1 MTDKP
6 IDDKQDITKIEAA
19 GLDASEYKIP
29 KELIIVPLKDLVVFP
44 SMVVTVYVR
53 NHQLIDAISQASA
66 KKETIGVITQK
77 DPRKP
82 VPPMSN
88 LHEVGTAASILQV
101 IKGSSGDEAM
111 VLVEGVA
118 RFKVQGFVQETPYI
132 KAKIELIKQAG
143 RSSLEL
149 SAMVEEL
156 KSLIRK
162 ASLEGK
168 ALPQEFLTSLE
179 TVSDAEQ
186 AADLACSYLTLSLE
200 KKQDLLSID
209 DPKVRMAKIIDFLNK
224 EIQLLK
230 IRKKIHT
237 DISKEMNKTE
247 RDYLLRQEL
256 KAIKKELGDK
266 DNAMGG
272 LEGMT
277 DEAEMKEL
285 KTRIKAADMPPEVEK
300 VATQELERLKKIITI
315 SPEFNVSRT
324 YIEWLCD
331 MPWKKGSAA
340 KIDVKTARKILD
352 EDHFGLEKIKER
364 ILEYLSVF
372 QLKGNTSGSTILCFV
387 GPPGVGKTSLGQ
399 SIARA
404 LGRPFIHTSLGGIR
418 DEADMRGH
426 RRTYVGALP
435 GRIIQS
441 IKRAGVNDPV
451 FMLDEIDKIGKDFQG
466 DPAAALMEA
475 LDPEQNFAFTDHYL
489 DVPFDLSRVFFI
501 LTANITDP
509 IVPALLDRMEVIE
522 LPGYTEEE
530 KLQIAQKY
538 LLPKQLKI
546 NGLEKQPFTMT
557 DEAILKIVRAYTGE
571 AGLRDLERQIASIC
585 RKIAKEI
592 VEKKAIVK
600 DVGSAE
606 VEKYLGVEKYE
617 YEVKQREDMVGVA
630 TGLAWT
636 PSGGDIIFIEAAKMK
651 GSKNLILTGSLGDV
665 MQESARAALSFIRS
679 HSTEF
684 GINDSVFEKSDIHI
698 HVPEGA
704 TPKDGPSAGITICTA
719 LISLMTN
726 RKVRRDVAM
735 TGEVTLT
742 GRILPIGGL
751 KEKLLAAKR
760 AGIHTIIIPERN
772 RKDLV
777 EIPKRLLKNIDIR
790 FAKTLEDVVKIA
802 VINAKTPTV
811 PPQIKTRIVNLPAK
825 KTALVRVV
833 KMSALKANAKKKR
846 M

>member
-1 MTDKP
+1 MYRKYKLTINMPDKSGITNDDQLKTDV
-6 IDDKQDITKIEAA
+6 T
-19 GLDASEYKIP
+19 EYKVP
-29 KELIIVPLKDLVVFP
+29 KEMLVVPLKDLVVFP

-53 NHQLIDAISQASA
+53 NHQLIDEISQVSA
-66 KKETIGVITQK
+66 KKETIGLVTQK

-82 VPPMSN
+82 VPPVTNMYD
-88 LHEVGTAASILQV
+88 VGTAASILQV

-118 RFKVQGFVQETPYI
+118 RFKVQSFTQELPFL
-132 KAKIELIKQAG
+132 KAKVDLIKSG
-143 RSSLEL
+143 GKSSLEL
-149 SAMVEEL
+149 AALIEEL
-156 KSLIRK
+156 KVLIKR

-168 ALPQEFLTSLE
+168 ALPQEFLTTLG
-179 TVSDAEQ
+179 TISDPDQ
-186 AADLACSYLTLSLE
+186 ASDLACSYLTLSLD
-200 KKQDLLSID
+200 KKQDLLSIEN
-209 DPKVRMAKIIDFLNK
+209 PKERMEKIIDLMNK

-237 DISKEMNKTE
+237 DINRELNKNE
-247 RDYLLRQEL
+247 HDYLLRQEL

-266 DNAMGG
+266 ESGG
-272 LEGMT
+272 LAGFEGMT
-277 DEAEMKEL
+277 DEGEIKEL
-285 KTRIKAADMPPEVEK
+285 KARIKAADMPPEVEK
-300 VATQELERLKKIITI
+300 VATQELERLKKIISI

-331 MPWKKGSAA
+331 MPWKKSSAA
-340 KIDVKTARKILD
+340 KVDVKVARKILD
-352 EDHFGLEKIKER
+352 EDHYGLEKIKER

-435 GRIIQS
+435 GRIVQS

-489 DVPFDLSRVFFI
+489 DVPFDLSRTFFI
-501 LTANITDP
+501 LTANYLEP

-530 KLQIAQKY
+530 KLQIAKKY
-538 LLPKQLKI
+538 LLPKQIKI
-546 NGLEKQPFTMT
+546 NGLENNLFTMT
-557 DEAILKIVRAYTGE
+557 DEAILKIVRAYTWE
-571 AGLRDLERQIASIC
+571 AGLRELERQIASIC

-592 VEKKAIVK
+592 IEKKAKITE
-600 DVGSAE
+600 VGSKE
-606 VEKYLGVEKYE
+606 VVKYLGVEKFE

-636 PSGGDIIFIEAAKMK
+636 PNGGDIIFIEAAKMK
-651 GSKNLILTGSLGDV
+651 GNKNLIMTGSLGDV

-679 HSTEF
+679 HAEEF
-684 GINDSVFEKSDIHI
+684 HINNRIFDKIDIHI

-719 LISLMTN
+719 LISLLTN
-726 RKVRRDVAM
+726 KKVRRDVAM

-760 AGIHTIIIPERN
+760 AGIRTIIIPDRN
-772 RKDLV
+772 RKDLAD
-777 EIPKRLLKNIDIR
+777 IPKRLMHNIDIR
-790 FAKTLEDVVKIA
+790 FAKTLEDVIGVAI
-802 VINAKTPTV
+802 IDHKTQDEPA
-811 PPQIKTRIVNLPAK
+811 IKTKAPAPK
-825 KTALVRVV
+825 KSV
-833 KMSALKANAKKKR
+833 
-846 M
+846 

>member
-1 MTDKP
+1 MSDKP
-6 IDDKQDITKIEAA
+6 DTTNIQGAELGSA
-19 GLDASEYKIP
+19 EYKIP

-53 NHQLIDAISQASA
+53 NHELIDAITQASE

-88 LHEVGTAASILQV
+88 ANEVGTATSILQV
-101 IKGSSGDEAM
+101 IKGNSGNEAM

-118 RFKVQGFVQETPYI
+118 RFKVQGYAQETPFI

-143 RSSLEL
+143 KSTLEL

-156 KSLIRK
+156 KSLIKK

-168 ALPQEFLTSLE
+168 ALPPEFLSTLE
-179 TVSDAEQ
+179 TISDADQ
-186 AADLACSYLTLSLE
+186 AADLACSYLTLALN
-200 KKQDLLSID
+200 KKQELLSVE
-209 DPKVRMAKIIDFLNK
+209 DPKERMSKIIDSLNK

-237 DISKEMNKTE
+237 DISKELNKTE
-247 RDYLLRQEL
+247 HDYLLRQEL
-256 KAIKKELGDK
+256 KAIKKELGEK
-266 DNAMGG
+266 DNGMGAMEG
-272 LEGMT
+272 LT
-277 DEAEMKEL
+277 DEDEMKDL
-285 KTRIKAADMPPEVEK
+285 KIRIKAADMPPEAEK

-331 MPWKKGSAA
+331 MPWKKGSAS
-340 KIDVKTARKILD
+340 KVDVKTSRKILD

-364 ILEYLSVF
+364 ILEYLAVF

-546 NGLEKQPFTMT
+546 NGLEKQPFKMT

-592 VEKKAIVK
+592 VEKKAVVK

-651 GSKNLILTGSLGDV
+651 GNKNLILTGSLGDV
-665 MQESARAALSFIRS
+665 MQESARAALSYIRS
-679 HSTEF
+679 HANEF
-684 GINDSVFEKSDIHI
+684 NINDKVFEKSDIHI

-726 RKVRRDVAM
+726 KKVRRDVAM

-777 EIPKRLLKNIDIR
+777 EIQKRLLKNIDIR
-790 FAKTLEDVVKIA
+790 FVKTLQDVVRIA
-802 VINAKTPTV
+802 VIDGKTHPAPQFKAKV
-811 PPQIKTRIVNLPAK
+811 VNMPGSQK
-825 KTALVRVV
+825 SALVRVI
-833 KMSALKANAKKKR
+833 KMSGKKTDAKKKVR
-846 M
+846 